1 MIASALALEAKATL
15 DDHMD
20 SPSHMVKT
28 AEGWSFIVPSHEAE
42 SVLNRLNTPYDTF
55 DEAVFRGD
63 VILIDR
69 INLNRYFKKGY
80 VPLQVLLENDK
91 FIFMCKDGLVKPKE
105 RDIYSIGD
113 NE

>member
-1 MIASALALEAKATL
+1 MIQTALEAKATL
-15 DDHMD
+15 DNHTED
-20 SPSHMVKT
+20 SSYMITTQKDRFC
-28 AEGWSFIVPSHEAE
+28 FIVSAHEAE

-55 DEAVFRGD
+55 DEAVFKCD

-69 INLNRYFKKGY
+69 SHLGKYEKKGF

-91 FIFMCKDGLVKPKE
+91 FIFMCKDGLVKLKE